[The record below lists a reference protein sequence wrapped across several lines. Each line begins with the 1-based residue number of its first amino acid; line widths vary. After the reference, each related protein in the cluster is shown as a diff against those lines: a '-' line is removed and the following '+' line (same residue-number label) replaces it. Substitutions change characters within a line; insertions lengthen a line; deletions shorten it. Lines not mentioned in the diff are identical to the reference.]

1 MSVSEDIY
9 DYYILQEISR
19 CEEQFNE
26 ARLIGAVLGKY
37 QLGISDSFIHS
48 RIENMIKEGQLEV
61 VSVVAKDMPVYNR
74 VLKRMEECRDEE
86 T

>member
-9 DYYILQEISR
+9 DYYILQEISSS
-19 CEEQFNE
+19 EGKFNE
-26 ARLIGAVLGKY
+26 SRLIGIVLGKY

-61 VSVVAKDMPVYNR
+61 VSAAKKDMPVYSR
-74 VLKRMEECRDEE
+74 VLKRLD
-86 T
+86 